1 MVWSFVI
8 SRFPHQGW
16 LVSLSLRGASLMGK
30 RYSTVFGRNPSEM
43 VSECCL
49 SYKQGHVGIYNFWRF
64 SVNWTLNNCD
74 VCCKLLSLRVIS
86 HIFRVYLFYK
96 WSLEWSPCPRRSEW
110 EPPGFSLGKT
120 LLTPSR
126 GLAETGVE
134 HPLPYHGLSGGT
146 PVHITQRSRG
156 NDKIVVW
163 L

>member
-96 WSLEWSPCPRRSEW
+96 WSLEWSPCPRRGEW
-110 EPPGFSLGKT
+110 EPPGENPADSKQGFSRNGRWA
-120 LLTPSR
+120 S
-126 GLAETGVE
+126 LALPWLEWWNPG
-134 HPLPYHGLSGGT
+134 PYHT
-146 PVHITQRSRG
+146 EVQR
-156 NDKIVVW
+156 KW
-163 L
+163 

>member
-16 LVSLSLRGASLMGK
+16 LVSLSLHGASLMGK

-74 VCCKLLSLRVIS
+74 VCCKLLSLGVIS
-86 HIFRVYLFYK
+86 HSFRVYFFTNETWNDLPVPAEA
-96 WSLEWSPCPRRSEW
+96 SGNL
-110 EPPGFSLGKT
+110 LGKT

-126 GLAETGVE
+126 GLAETGAE